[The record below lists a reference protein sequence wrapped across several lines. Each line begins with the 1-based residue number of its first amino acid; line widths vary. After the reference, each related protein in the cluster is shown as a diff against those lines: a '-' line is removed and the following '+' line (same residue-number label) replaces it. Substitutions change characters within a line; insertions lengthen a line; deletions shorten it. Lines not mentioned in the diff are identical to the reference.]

1 MTEPSWLLATMA
13 QSAAAL
19 VAIVGGFWVSR
30 VWTLNS
36 ERQGLERRARELEQ
50 QKRDQA
56 KRLKKASRRRSVA
69 SWDRYVDWMAAECAA
84 RYENDGSVSPE
95 GLVERF
101 WLRGVPTREEMLGM
115 AGLLVE
121 QTKQA
126 FEHFERG
133 GSPPDVETTDWAVYK
148 IYQTVE
154 AAREAGVR
162 VARRAE
168 IRAKAGRTRSS
179 SVSDRVWAASLSRA
193 KDRDSEERDMLK
205 QKRYDTLI
213 EDEHEK
219 QARLALLEREHDF
232 VRTEAARVP
241 KPQGLWFAASAFS
254 YLTVA
259 GVVVPVVG
267 LAWRPVPYNLLSRR
281 VLVGL
286 FVSGLL
292 VLGWYLIWST
302 RQLSKD

>member
-1 MTEPSWLLATMA
+1 MTEPSWLLSTMA

-19 VAIVGGFWVSR
+19 VAVVGGFLVSR
-30 VWTLNS
+30 VLTLNS

-50 QKRDQA
+50 QKQDQA
-56 KRLKKASRRRSVA
+56 KRLKKASRRRRVT

-84 RYENDGSVSPE
+84 RYENNGSVSPVW
-95 GLVERF
+95 LVERF

-168 IRAKAGRTRSS
+168 TRAKAGRTRSS
-179 SVSDRVWAASLSRA
+179 SVSDRVWASSLSRA
-193 KDRDSEERDMLK
+193 KDRDSDVLK

-213 EDEHEK
+213 EDEHEQ
-219 QARLALLEREHDF
+219 QARLALLEHEYDF
-232 VRTEAARVP
+232 VRTEAARVA
-241 KPQGLWFAASAFS
+241 KPQGLWFAASAFA

-292 VLGWYLIWST
+292 VLGWYLIWAI